1 MFFTNL
7 QNNELSLYHKIIFA
21 QDMSLSLTDILNS
34 DLFKVVSHN
43 GVYKI
48 FPLFYC
54 KNISCNN
61 SDVKIL
67 ENKCIITPSIND
79 LFFNFTVDNTDIVIF
94 EDVDLAYK
102 DISDELSTSEFNN
115 YIQLLRNNIEFK
127 DNIHINNGLIEGT
140 YADYMFQ
147 LQDVTV
153 VDNGILITQETLDS
167 TATVRLVNPVFTNSS
182 YQLKIDVFSVSDVNI
197 LSESNNNNIV
207 TDTLLID
214 LEEYADVSIPLTEL
228 DFNMIVGFD
237 ASVIIKQD
245 KPIIRLNKQ
254 LELSAVSEGP
264 YYVGDQLTLSAL
276 YKENN
281 VAAGAGFEVSFYNK
295 NNLLG
300 SEDTDNNGI
309 ASYTYT
315 PQSAG
320 NFLFKCNKINDGVYS
335 DILNINVVKKPT
347 VLTLEVDENTVPP
360 GETLLITGTLKYEGS
375 ALSNKIVSLV
385 TSNGDTFNLT
395 TDSNGVFS
403 KSIVFDIISEVL
415 LHAVFDGDATY
426 ESSNSDFVSVTIGK
440 YPSEFS
446 SVSGSGSIDYN
457 SASIYGYLKLNGEAV
472 SNTPVKIYNNNSL
485 VGTVN
490 TNNSGYFSKTIGNL
504 GAGSYTLTAVYE
516 GTEIYEECS
525 ISIIVS
531 INRYG
536 TIITPAT
543 SVFTRDGNYVYADGY
558 LRMSSNQNRTIPN
571 KTIEITRYKYVEGG
585 SLINPISQNVI
596 TDSNGH
602 FTLTIDCTDIVG
614 DGQYFFMARFG
625 GDDKYSGRST
635 NTSTKHENFIF

>member
-7 QNNELSLYHKIIFA
+7 QNNELGLYHKSIFA
-21 QDMSLSLTDILNS
+21 KDMSLSLTDILNS
-34 DLFKVVSHN
+34 DMFKVVPHN
-43 GVYKI
+43 GLYKI

-54 KNISCNN
+54 ENISCNN
-61 SDVKIL
+61 KEVKIL
-67 ENKCIITPSIND
+67 ENKCIITPNIND
-79 LFFNFTVDNTDIVIF
+79 LFFNFTVDNTDIIIF
-94 EDVDLAYK
+94 EDVDLPYK
-102 DISDELSTSEFNN
+102 DIGDELSTNEFNN
-115 YIQLLRNNIEFK
+115 YIQLLREHIQFK

-153 VDNGILITQETLDS
+153 VDNGILIAQETLDS
-167 TATVRLVNPVFTNSS
+167 TATVRLVDPVFKNSS

-214 LEEYADVSIPLTEL
+214 LEEYSDVVIPLSEL

-237 ASVIIKQD
+237 ASIIIKQD
-245 KPIIRLNKQ
+245 KPIIELNKT
-254 LELSAVSEGP
+254 LELSVSDGP

-281 VAAGAGFEVSFYNK
+281 VAAGAGFEVIFYNK

-300 SEDTDNNGI
+300 SEDTDSNGI
-309 ASYTYT
+309 ASYIYT

-320 NFLFKCNKINDGVYS
+320 NFLFKCNNVNEVVYS
-335 DILNINVVKKPT
+335 DILNINVVKKST
-347 VLTLEVDENTVPP
+347 TLTLEVDENTVPP
-360 GETLLITGTLKYEGS
+360 GETLLITGTLKYGDS

-385 TSNGDTFNLT
+385 TNNGDTFNLT
-395 TDSNGVFS
+395 TDSNGAFS
-403 KSIVFDIISEVL
+403 KSIVFDIIQEVV

-457 SASIYGYLKLNGEAV
+457 SARIYGYLKLNGEAV
-472 SNTPVKIYNNNSL
+472 PNTPVKIYNNNTL

-490 TNNSGYFSKTIGNL
+490 TNSSGYFSKAIGNL
-504 GAGSYTLTAVYE
+504 SAGSYTLTAVYE
-516 GTEIYEECS
+516 GTEIYEESS

-531 INRYG
+531 INRYD
-536 TIITPAT
+536 TIITPNT
-543 SVFTRDGNYVYADGY
+543 QVFTRDGNYVYADGY
-558 LRMSSNQNRTIPN
+558 LRMYSNQNRTIPN
-571 KTIEITRYKYVEGG
+571 KTIEITRYKYVDGG
-585 SLINPISQNVI
+585 QLINPVSQNVI

-614 DGQYFFMARFG
+614 DGQYFFMAYFR
-625 GDDKYSGRST
+625 GDDKYSGMAT
-635 NTSTKHENFIF
+635 NTSTKDENFIF